1 MTEESKRA
9 ILDAMGAAMKGDT
22 RRARVIL
29 KRLIKQEPDNIEALI
44 ALGALLNTAKE
55 TAEEAMKF
63 LIKAVK
69 IDQRNPIAWGHLGES
84 LLLLKKYDRAEKYIR
99 KALELAPEGANYWHR
114 LGIVLDKSGRKEE
127 AVEALEKSIEIAPSE
142 DTTWISMGLVY
153 LRMKDSDKA
162 IEAFEKAL
170 LLSPENPVARNE
182 LEQVTKM
189 KDDEVD

>member
-9 ILDAMGAAMKGDT
+9 ILDAMSAAMKGDT

-29 KRLIKQEPDNIEALI
+29 KRLIEQEPDNNEALI
-44 ALGALLNTAKE
+44 ALGALLNSSRE
-55 TAEEAMKF
+55 TAEDAMKF

-69 IDQRNPIAWGHLGES
+69 VNPRNPIAWGHLGES
-84 LLLLKKYDRAEKYIR
+84 LLLLKKFDRAEKYIR
-99 KALELAPEGANYWHR
+99 KALELAPEDANYWHR
-114 LGIVLDKSGRKEE
+114 LGIVLDKAGRKEE
-127 AVEALEKSIEIAPSE
+127 AIEALEKSIEIAPSE
-142 DTTWISMGLVY
+142 DTTWISLGLVY

-162 IEAFEKAL
+162 IEAFEKAI
-170 LLSPENPVARNE
+170 LLSPGNPVVIDE